1 VWQGQTHLHDR
12 QKQGLQIT
20 EKRSGEMIEQAVKQ
34 EVQMQFAA
42 KSNGVWNSIQHQ
54 VKRAAIAQA
63 MHECRNNQKAAAAA
77 LGINR
82 GSLRAYIE
90 QAFTKSEI
98 KDMGIES

>member
-1 VWQGQTHLHDR
+1 
-12 QKQGLQIT
+12 
-20 EKRSGEMIEQAVKQ
+20 MINEAVKQ

-42 KSNGVWNSIQHQ
+42 KSSGVWNSIQRQ

-82 GSLRAYIE
+82 GSLRAYIA
-90 QAFTKSEI
+90 QVFTKNEI
-98 KDMGIES
+98 KDMGIKL